1 MRSKCIPFAIV
12 LSLVLHQGCRAP
24 SVQVNN
30 LNLRIAVLDN
40 TAPESPFTGWNT
52 DLAPVVRAIQTENPD
67 LLIHLGNIIQ
77 GGSSQS
83 GVRWID
89 GERQFGL
96 FRSDLSVITAF
107 QYTVPGDTDL
117 LDGSIMLYQ
126 VSTGRRSNYSF
137 NLSGVHCIMLNNA
150 GQRNNLPDR
159 ETLGFLKNDIVE
171 NRDYQS
177 VLVFMHRPPLD
188 RKGDSTDPRALDD
201 FFNVLAGAPLLAVV
215 SSGQTGY
222 YEIHRQGV
230 RFISLS
236 CEAYNP
242 YSVNNYQYYI
252 LRLRDGAL
260 SVEGRRVEKKP
271 LR

>member
-1 MRSKCIPFAIV
+1 VDNP
-12 LSLVLHQGCRAP
+12 
-24 SVQVNN
+24 
-30 LNLRIAVLDN
+30 NLRIAVLDN
-40 TAPESPFTGWNT
+40 TAPESPFTGWNP
-52 DLAPVVRAIQTENPD
+52 DLASVVRAIQTENPD
-67 LLIHLGNIIQ
+67 LLIHLGNIIM

-89 GERQFGL
+89 GDRQFGL
-96 FRSDLSVITAF
+96 FRSDMSAVTAL

-117 LDGSIMLYQ
+117 LDSSVMLYQ
-126 VSTGRRSNYSF
+126 ISTGRRSNYSF

-159 ETLGFLKNDIVE
+159 DTLDFLKNDIAE

-188 RKGDSTDPRALDD
+188 RKGDSTDPRTLED
-201 FFNVLAGAPLLAVV
+201 FFNILAGVPLLAVV
-215 SSGQTGY
+215 SSGQSGY

-230 RFISLS
+230 RFISLP

-242 YSVNNYQYYI
+242 YSVNNYQYYM